1 MFNILL
7 LADIPVWESLVWM
20 DYRLAV
26 LLTVIAPL
34 ILLIWAFIQKIDA
47 ILRLMIIYWRV

>member
-34 ILLIWAFIQKIDA
+34 ILQIGRAH
-47 ILRLMIIYWRV
+47 V